1 MESDEAGAPEAPEM
15 RPVNQADMNGESPSL
30 EVLSNHVTLLI
41 PAHTPEAFVHEVS
54 NVRHIPA
61 ERSEVL
67 QAMDTL
73 PPEQGSDAL
82 GSPAQTIPPRQA
94 DTPISP
100 TQNILPKQGDFLS
113 SSAKTIPSE
122 QADAPSF
129 PEKIILPNEG
139 GMLNSPEKT
148 ILPNQAGTP
157 NSSTQTLS
165 PKQADIP
172 NSSEKNTSPKQGNTP
187 NFPAKFILPRQGHT
201 HKLSA
206 KTILSKQCDTPKFSA
221 ETVLP
226 KEGDAPKSSAE
237 TVLPK
242 EGDTPKSLEDTIR
255 LTEGN
260 LQSADEAMEVLEED
274 LVKVILSKE
283 DFEVALKEAGERLV
297 AVDFSATWCR
307 PCRSIKPLFQS
318 LSVKHKDV
326 VFLEVDAD
334 ECEGLAK
341 DCNIVCIPTFQ
352 FYKKEEKVGEFSGAL
367 KEKLETLITALK

>member
-1 MESDEAGAPEAPEM
+1 MESDEAGAPEEPEM
-15 RPVNQADMNGESPSL
+15 RPVNQADMNEESPSL
-30 EVLSNHVTLLI
+30 QVLSSHVTLLV

-54 NVRHIPA
+54 NIQHIPA

-67 QAMDTL
+67 RAMDTL
-73 PPEQGSDAL
+73 PPEQGSDTL
-82 GSPAQTIPPRQA
+82 SSPAQTIPLKQA
-94 DTPISP
+94 DTPNSP
-100 TQNILPKQGDFLS
+100 TQTIPTDQTDALNFPEETIPPKVGDILNFPAKIISPKQ
-113 SSAKTIPSE
+113 
-122 QADAPSF
+122 ADTPKSPA
-129 PEKIILPNEG
+129 KII
-139 GMLNSPEKT
+139 SPKQDDTPSSPLKT
-148 ILPNQAGTP
+148 ILC
-157 NSSTQTLS
+157 
-165 PKQADIP
+165 KQADIP

-187 NFPAKFILPRQGHT
+187 NFPAKFILPRQGHA

-221 ETVLP
+221 KTILP
-226 KEGDAPKSSAE
+226 KEGDAPKS
-237 TVLPK
+237 
-242 EGDTPKSLEDTIR
+242 LEDTIQPI
-255 LTEGN
+255 EGN

-341 DCNIVCIPTFQ
+341 DCNIVCTPTFQ

-367 KEKLETLITALK
+367 KEKLETFITALK

>member
-1 MESDEAGAPEAPEM
+1 MESDEAGAPEEPEM
-15 RPVNQADMNGESPSL
+15 RPVNQADMNEESPSL
-30 EVLSNHVTLLI
+30 QVLSSHVTLLV
-41 PAHTPEAFVHEVS
+41 PAHTQEAFVHEVS
-54 NVRHIPA
+54 NVQHTPA

-73 PPEQGSDAL
+73 PPEQGSDTL
-82 GSPAQTIPPRQA
+82 SSPAQTIPPKQA
-94 DTPISP
+94 DTPNSP
-100 TQNILPKQGDFLS
+100 TQTVLPDQADTLNFPEETIPPKEGDILNFPAKIIPPKQADTPNSPAEIISPKQGDTPS
-113 SSAKTIPSE
+113 SP
-122 QADAPSF
+122 
-129 PEKIILPNEG
+129 L
-139 GMLNSPEKT
+139 KT
-148 ILPNQAGTP
+148 ILC
-157 NSSTQTLS
+157 
-165 PKQADIP
+165 KQADIP

-187 NFPAKFILPRQGHT
+187 NFPAKFILPGQGHT

-206 KTILSKQCDTPKFSA
+206 ILSKLCDTLKFSA
-221 ETVLP
+221 KTVLP

-242 EGDTPKSLEDTIR
+242 EGDTPKSLEDTIQPI
-255 LTEGN
+255 EGN

-297 AVDFSATWCR
+297 AVDFSAMWCR
-307 PCRSIKPLFQS
+307 PCRSIKPLFRS
-318 LSVKHKDV
+318 LSMKHKDV

-341 DCNIVCIPTFQ
+341 DCNIVCVPTFQ

-367 KEKLETLITALK
+367 KEKLETFITALK